1 MRAISII
8 IFLSIINFI
17 SAQNLTVELSGQLKN
32 RETGK
37 NINVIVKKNGELL
50 METITSRSGKYTL
63 SVPVKV
69 DDKRSIH

>member
-37 NINVIVKKNGELL
+37 NINVIVKKIWRALDGNDHLKKWKVYAEC
-50 METITSRSGKYTL
+50 SRQG
-63 SVPVKV
+63 
-69 DDKRSIH
+69 R